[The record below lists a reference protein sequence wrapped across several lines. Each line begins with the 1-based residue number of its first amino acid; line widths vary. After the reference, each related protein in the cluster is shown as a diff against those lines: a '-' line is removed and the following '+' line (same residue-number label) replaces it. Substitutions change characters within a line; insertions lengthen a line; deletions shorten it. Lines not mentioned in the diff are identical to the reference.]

1 MKPYQRVASRYMKAK
16 YQKGNIT
23 IDVSTD
29 YAEYNSANLGV
40 ELKVDGEYM
49 GHCEAHVAFYTLEEM
64 GRGHFVCADDIEKL
78 TEEYWFE
85 DLEVDELFW
94 QTNKP
99 KEEQIPWR
107 KTSLTEGRNLKT
119 QKIYNFDRKTKVFQ
133 KI

>member
-1 MKPYQRVASRYMKAK
+1 
-16 YQKGNIT
+16 
-23 IDVSTD
+23 
-29 YAEYNSANLGV
+29 
-40 ELKVDGEYM
+40 
-49 GHCEAHVAFYTLEEM
+49 M
-64 GRGHFVCADDIEKL
+64 GRGEVMAINNPTGDHFNPPSNMSQDF
-78 TEEYWFE
+78 EEYWFE

-119 QKIYNFDRKTKVFQ
+119 QTIHSFQRRTKVYQ

>member
-1 MKPYQRVASRYMKAK
+1 MAINNPTGDFFNPPSNMSQ
-16 YQKGNIT
+16 
-23 IDVSTD
+23 D
-29 YAEYNSANLGV
+29 
-40 ELKVDGEYM
+40 
-49 GHCEAHVAFYTLEEM
+49 FEEH
-64 GRGHFVCADDIEKL
+64 R
-78 TEEYWFE
+78 FE

-119 QKIYNFDRKTKVFQ
+119 QKIYSFDRKTKVFQ